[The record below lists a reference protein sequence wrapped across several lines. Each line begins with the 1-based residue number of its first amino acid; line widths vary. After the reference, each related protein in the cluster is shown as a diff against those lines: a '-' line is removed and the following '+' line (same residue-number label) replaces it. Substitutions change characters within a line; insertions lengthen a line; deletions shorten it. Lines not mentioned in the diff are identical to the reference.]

1 MNDLLNDPAVL
12 GGVAPLAVGLVLAAA
27 LVRVRLAG
35 LAAAGAFLTAAYL
48 MGSLSLWPPTA
59 TRKFML
65 LAIIAPALGVIVDFA
80 FKPNRAAGM
89 LLGALFAVASVWVF
103 WSVLVQR
110 PMGEAIA
117 LGGGVA
123 VFVLWTVAFTMELH
137 TEPLRAGS
145 TGLALGLGTGIGA
158 ILGATA
164 LFGLLGTALAAGSG
178 GFLLV
183 AMIYGKRA
191 AGGATLALSVSVISA
206 LIGASALVLANSP
219 WWSLALLALIP
230 LAARL
235 PVPEHAPAWLQA
247 IVVSLYTLAVAAAYC
262 VLAWKFAA

>member
-1 MNDLLNDPAVL
+1 MNDLLNDPAVQA
-12 GGVAPLAVGLVLAAA
+12 GVVPFAVGLVLAAA

-35 LAAAGAFLTAAYL
+35 LAAACAFLAAAFL
-48 MGSLSLWPPTA
+48 MGSLSIWPLTA
-59 TRKFML
+59 TRKIVL
-65 LAIIAPALGVIVDFA
+65 LAVIAPVLGVIVDFTS
-80 FKPNRAAGM
+80 KPDRAAGL
-89 LLGALFAVASVWVF
+89 LLGALSAAASVWVF

-123 VFVLWTVAFTMELH
+123 AYVLWIVAFTMALH
-137 TEPLRAGS
+137 ADALRTGS
-145 TGLALGLGTGIGA
+145 IGLALGLGTGIGA

-164 LFGLLGTALAAGSG
+164 LFGFFGIALAAGAG

-183 AMIYGKRA
+183 AMIYGKRV
-191 AGGATLALSVSVISA
+191 AGGATLALSVSVIAA
-206 LIGASALVLANSP
+206 LIGAGALVLANSP
-219 WWSLALLALIP
+219 WWSLVLLALIP

-247 IVVSLYTLAVAAAYC
+247 IVVSLYTLAVATAYC
-262 VLAWKFAA
+262 VLAWKFGA